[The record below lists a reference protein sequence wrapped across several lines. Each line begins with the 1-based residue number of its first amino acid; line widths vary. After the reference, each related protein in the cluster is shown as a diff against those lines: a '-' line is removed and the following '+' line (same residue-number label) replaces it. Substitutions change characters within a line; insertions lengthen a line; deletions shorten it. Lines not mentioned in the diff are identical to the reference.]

1 MSKYSKLYFNEKVYY
16 TIEPFRFPIYK
27 DLVAGEAEG
36 VEEVARK
43 QATNTYGL
51 LKIAKSLAS
60 KKNISVKEA
69 LNLLGSSDA
78 AESDEHVYEYIEEL
92 SAIQTESS
100 NVAEQKIQMVTLF
113 MRYRA
118 EAKER
123 NKWVLLSDWSI
134 EDTREMPSIIL
145 EEIFEFIGWERNGWP
160 EKEEEEEEETV
171 EGNE

>member
-51 LKIAKSLAS
+51 LKIAKSLAI
-60 KKNISVKEA
+60 KKSISVKEA

-118 EAKER
+118 EVKER
-123 NKWVLLSDWSI
+123 SKWVLLPDWSI
-134 EDTREMPSIIL
+134 EDTREMPSRIL
-145 EEIFEFIGWERNGWP
+145 EDIFEFIGWERNGWP
-160 EKEEEEEEETV
+160 EKEEEEETI

>member
-1 MSKYSKLYFNEKVYY
+1 MSKYSKLYFGDKVYH

-43 QATNTYGL
+43 QASNTYGL
-51 LKIAKSLAS
+51 LKIAKSLAA
-60 KKNISVKEA
+60 KKSIPVKEA
-69 LNLLGSSDA
+69 LELLGSSDA
-78 AESDEHVYEYIEEL
+78 AENDEHVYEYIEEL
-92 SAIQTESS
+92 SAIQTEST

-123 NKWVLLSDWSI
+123 GKWGLLPDWSVD
-134 EDTREMPSIIL
+134 DTREMPSRIL
-145 EEIFEFIGWERNGWP
+145 EAIFEFIGWERNGWP
-160 EKEEEEEEETV
+160 EDTEDVT

>member
-1 MSKYSKLYFNEKVYY
+1 MSKYTKLYFDEKVYF

-43 QATNTYGL
+43 QASNTYGL
-51 LKIAKSLAS
+51 LKIAKKLAS
-60 KKNISVKEA
+60 KKGIPVKEA
-69 LNLLGSSDA
+69 LELLGSSDA
-78 AESDEHVYEYIEEL
+78 AENDEHVYEYIEEL
-92 SAIQTESS
+92 SAIQAEST

-118 EAKER
+118 EAKDK
-123 NKWVLLSDWSI
+123 NKWILLSDWSLD
-134 EDTREMPSIIL
+134 DTREMPTRIL

-160 EKEEEEEEETV
+160 DDSAEVT